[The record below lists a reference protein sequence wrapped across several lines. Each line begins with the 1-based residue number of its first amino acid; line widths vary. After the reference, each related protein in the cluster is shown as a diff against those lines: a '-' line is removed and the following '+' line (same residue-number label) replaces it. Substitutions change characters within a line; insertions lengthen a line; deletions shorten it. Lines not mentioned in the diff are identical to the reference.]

1 MILLKLNYY
10 LNKKEG
16 INYMG
21 KTKKKL
27 STKKP
32 TKPVK
37 KMTEGGTR

>member
-1 MILLKLNYY
+1 
-10 LNKKEG
+10 
-16 INYMG
+16 MG